1 MDCTR
6 SRDLL
11 SEYADGAL
19 DAETRGDLEKHL
31 SSCAGCREE
40 LSSLETL
47 IRDLGSLPSVRPPAD
62 FLRQVHKRLEQPSR
76 LRRLMRRLFFP
87 LKFKIPL
94 QLAGAVL
101 AALLVFSVVTV
112 QRQPYKVAEAPH
124 PEPAREKRQVTRADK
139 GGAPAEKPGPKTV
152 GLKDGPRVVEW
163 TLVLAGPAPAPRGLE
178 PALEGRTSQ
187 REVHAPQAGLQAGDQ
202 ADEVAGR
209 VDPVKKSIEAFQGR
223 VLSVEHENGRPAS
236 VLAEVPSD
244 KYSSLLNDLRE
255 LGEVRV
261 PPPAPPNETQGT
273 LRVRVRIVSGE

>member
-6 SRDLL
+6 SRDRL

-19 DAETRGDLEKHL
+19 DAETRADLEKHL
-31 SSCAGCREE
+31 SSCAECREE
-40 LSSLETL
+40 LSSLQRL
-47 IRDLGSLPSVRPPAD
+47 IRDLGSLPSVKPPAD

-76 LRRLMRRLFFP
+76 LRRLVGKLLFP

-112 QRQPYKVAEAPH
+112 QRRPYKVAEAPQ
-124 PEPAREKRQVTRADK
+124 PEPAREKRLVMRADK
-139 GGAPAEKPGPKTV
+139 GGAPAEKPGSKTV
-152 GLKDGPRVVEW
+152 GLKDGPHIVEW
-163 TLVLAGPAPAPRGLE
+163 TLALAGPAPAPRGPE

-187 REVHAPQAGLQAGDQ
+187 REVQAPQAALQA
-202 ADEVAGR
+202 ADEAEGR
-209 VDPVKKSIEAFQGR
+209 VDPVRKSIEAFEGR
-223 VLSVEHENGRPAS
+223 VLSVEHERGRPVS
-236 VLAEVPSD
+236 ILAEVPSD

-261 PPPAPPNETQGT
+261 PPPAPSDETRGPV
-273 LRVRVRIVSGE
+273 RIRVRIVSGD